1 MLISAVQKRSDNQTK
16 NKNYTMKKI
25 LLFIAIAFSAV
36 TNAQVTKVSLQAS
49 GLTCSMCSNA
59 INKALKTL
67 DFVDK
72 VDADIKT
79 YTFEISF
86 KENSH
91 VDFDMIKKKVEGAGF
106 FVSGFVATIHFNN
119 VQVTKGQ
126 PVSIAGKTFYFVN
139 TNDQSLNGAKQ
150 VKVLDKG
157 FVSAKEYKRNAF
169 PESATRTYH
178 ATL

>member
-1 MLISAVQKRSDNQTK
+1 
-16 NKNYTMKKI
+16 MKKI
-25 LLFIAIAFSAV
+25 FLFIAIAFSVV

-49 GLTCSMCSNA
+49 GLTCSMCSNS

-72 VDADIKT
+72 VEADIKK

-86 KENSH
+86 KANST

-106 FVSGFVATIHFNN
+106 TVSGFVASIVFNN
-119 VQVTKGQ
+119 VQVTNNQ
-126 PVSIAGKTFYFVN
+126 PINIGDKIFYFVN
-139 TNDQSLNGAKQ
+139 AGGQSVNG
-150 VKVLDKG
+150 VKEIKIIDKG
-157 FVSAKEYKRNAF
+157 FVSLKEFKSNPYPNSS
-169 PESATRTYH
+169 PHTYH

>member
-1 MLISAVQKRSDNQTK
+1 
-16 NKNYTMKKI
+16 MKKI
-25 LLFIAIAFSAV
+25 FLSIAIAFSVA

-49 GLTCSMCSNA
+49 GLTCSMCSNS
-59 INKALKTL
+59 INKALRTL

-72 VDADIKT
+72 VDADIKR

-86 KENSH
+86 KQNSS

-106 FVSGFVATIHFNN
+106 AVSGFVATIVFNN
-119 VQVTKGQ
+119 VRVMNGQ
-126 PVSIAGKTFYFVN
+126 PITIEDKTFYFVN
-139 TNDQSLNGAKQ
+139 TNDQPVNGARE

-157 FVSAKEYKRNAF
+157 FVSPKEYKRNAF
-169 PESATRTYH
+169 PVSTLHTYH